1 MARMIAGA
9 IIAAMKDFWQAF
21 IPLFVAI
28 DVLGLVPIYLGLT
41 AGRDART
48 RGRLARQA
56 SLAAL
61 GVSLL
66 FLFVGKWLFRYL
78 GITEHDFKVGGGVVL
93 LVMAVTDLLFSSEE
107 TRAAQGEIGVVPLG
121 IPLIMGPAALAA
133 ILIAADGYGWAVT
146 LGALLAN
153 LLIVWGVFANAERVG
168 GLLGKSGA
176 QGIAKIAALFLAAIA
191 VMLIRSGLTAMI
203 HAG

>member
-1 MARMIAGA
+1 
-9 IIAAMKDFWQAF
+9 MKQFWQAF

-28 DVLGLVPIYLGLT
+28 DVLGLVPIYLGMT
-41 AGRDART
+41 AGRDTRT

-66 FLFVGKWLFRYL
+66 FLFVGQWVFGYL

-121 IPLIMGPAALAA
+121 IPLIMGPAGLAA
-133 ILIAADGYGWAVT
+133 IMLGANSYGRVIT
-146 LGALLAN
+146 LAALLAN
-153 LLIVWGVFANAERVG
+153 LLLVWLVFANAERIG
-168 GLLGKSGA
+168 RLLGKSGA
-176 QGIAKIAALFLAAIA
+176 QAVAKIAALFLAGIA

-203 HAG
+203 RGG